1 MYERKE
7 SKKLTQEQ
15 INIHKNSQIN
25 KNFYSCSFIPLCP
38 APNLVFSLTS
48 KNLEIMST
56 VFSDIDLGNG
66 MCWNSIAYSG
76 EAP

>member
-15 INIHKNSQIN
+15 INIHKNNQIN
-25 KNFYSCSFIPLCP
+25 KHIYSCSFIPLCP

-66 MCWNSIAYSG
+66 MC
-76 EAP
+76 